1 MKPNLTKTLLYVL
14 FCLLFMTAVQ
24 AQPNRILWAD
34 KSESSITV
42 MGERYIIPR
51 LYRTV
56 ELDLPGMRELLS
68 RAPMEFTPL
77 AATNPVILLLPM
89 PDGTFER
96 FEVVLSPIMEEGLA
110 RQIPD
115 VKTWAGQGI
124 DDPTA
129 TIRLD
134 ITPFGFHAQVLSS
147 VNGRVF
153 IDPFSRNDITHYI
166 SYYTSNY
173 TKPGSE
179 NWVCLVPENVH
190 KERGHVTVPDEDIPM
205 GSYRESDGQ
214 LRNYRAA
221 VSSTGEYTAF
231 HGGTVAL
238 GLAAIT
244 TSMNRVNGVYERD
257 VAVRMTLIAN
267 NNLIVY
273 TNSSTDPYSNS
284 NAGQLLSQSQTNI
297 DAVIGNA
304 NYDVGHT
311 VSTGAGGVAQLGVP
325 CETGGK
331 ASGVTGTSTPVGDP
345 FDIDYLA
352 HELGHQFGANHTFNG
367 NGGSCSGN
375 RSASSAYEPGSGS
388 TIMAYAGIC
397 GSANDLQSNSDAYF
411 HARSLQEII
420 AYVTTG
426 NGNSC
431 PTKTNT
437 GNLNPTANAGAS
449 YTIPLNTP
457 FALTGSGSD
466 PNGDAITYCW
476 EQYNLGSAGAPASP
490 SGDAPIFRSFNPT
503 TSPTR
508 VFPKWLNIINNS
520 TTIGE
525 LLPTYARTLNF
536 RLTVRDNRAG
546 GGRIATANTT
556 VVVAASTGPFQVT
569 APNTAGVTWN
579 AGSTASVTWNVA
591 GTTGAPI
598 SCANVDILLSVDGG
612 YTYPYTL
619 ATAVPNSGTATVN
632 VPIIPSSTTA
642 RVQVKGSGNIF
653 FDISNAN
660 FTISQ
665 PTVPTFT
672 MQVTPTLQS
681 VCAPAV
687 ATYSININGFSGF
700 SNPVSFNV
708 TGVPVGALATF
719 SPPTVI
725 PTGSNTLTIS
735 NTGAVQQ
742 GTYNLT
748 VTATGASITQTANI
762 VFAVSSGTPQPP
774 VLISPIFGGTSV
786 STTPV
791 LAWLP
796 IANAST
802 YTLEIANNIGFSPVL
817 SSQTNLI
824 TNTYTVPA
832 GLLTTS
838 TTYYW
843 RVRGENGCANGSFS
857 STYSFTTITSSCTTY
872 NSTDVPK
879 SISSTSTPTV
889 TSNLVIAGAGT
900 ISDVNVKTLVGTHTY
915 INDLIFNLRSPA
927 NTTVLLFGNICGSQ
941 NNFNL
946 NLDDEAASSNYPCP
960 PTGGGTYI
968 PQGSLADFD
977 GQSANGTWVLT
988 VNDTYAEDGGSLTSW
1003 GLEVCTAASPPT
1015 AYQVVQL
1022 KAFLEGPYITAT
1034 GLMRNDLR
1042 STTNLIPL
1050 TQPYN
1055 KVPWNYTGTESVGAV
1070 SGIPASAVDWVI
1082 VEARSAAAPNTV
1094 IARRAGFLLNNGYVI
1109 DIDGSVNGV
1118 KFTTLVNGTAYYFV
1132 MRHRNHADI
1141 MSVVPITLYNHQV
1154 SYDFTTGIANAYGNN
1169 QQKLMSN
1176 GVAACLAGDYDG
1188 NGVINFADFNVFY
1201 SQNPSTNQY
1210 RDADGSIDR
1219 NVNTADFNLYQ
1230 INAGHIG
1237 ISPIRY

>member
-1 MKPNLTKTLLYVL
+1 MRIHIARALLL
-14 FCLLFMTAVQ
+14 ALSGLLFLQTAKS
-24 AQPNRILWAD
+24 QPNRILWTD
-34 KSESSITV
+34 KPESSITV
-42 MGERYIIPR
+42 MGERYIIPSI
-51 LYRTV
+51 YRTL
-56 ELDLPGMRELLS
+56 ELDLPGMRDLLS
-68 RAPMEFTPL
+68 RAPMEFTRL
-77 AATNPVILLLPM
+77 ANTNPVILLLPM
-89 PDGTFER
+89 PNGTFER
-96 FEVVLSPIMEEGLA
+96 FAVVLSPIMEDGLA
-110 RQIPD
+110 AQIPD

-153 IDPFSRNDITHYI
+153 IDPFSRNDVSHYI
-166 SYYTSNY
+166 SYYTKNY
-173 TKPGSE
+173 VKPESE
-179 NWVCLVPENVH
+179 NWVCLVPDNVH
-190 KERGHVTVPDEDIPM
+190 KERGHEVVPDIDLPI
-205 GSYRESDGQ
+205 GDYRESDGQ
-214 LRNYRAA
+214 LRTYRTA
-221 VSSTGEYTAF
+221 VSATGEYTQF

-273 TNSSTDPYSNS
+273 TNGSTDPYSNN
-284 NAGQLLSQSQTNI
+284 NAGQLLSQSQSNI

-325 CETGGK
+325 CVTGSK
-331 ASGVTGTSTPVGDP
+331 ARGVTGTSTPVGDP

-352 HELGHQFGANHTFNG
+352 HEMGHQFGANHTFNG
-367 NGGSCSGN
+367 NAGSCSGN
-375 RSASSAYEPGSGS
+375 RSANSAYEPGSGS
-388 TIMAYAGIC
+388 TIMGYAGIC
-397 GSANDLQSNSDAYF
+397 GSQDLQNNSDDYF

-426 NGNSC
+426 NGNNC
-431 PTKTNT
+431 PAKTNT

-449 YTIPLNTP
+449 YNIPLNTP

-476 EQYNLGSAGAPASP
+476 EQYNLGAAGAPASP
-490 SGDAPIFRSFNPT
+490 SGDAPIFRSFDPT
-503 TSPTR
+503 TNPTR
-508 VFPKWLNIINNS
+508 VFPKWSNIVNNNS
-520 TTIGE
+520 TIGE
-525 LLPTYARTLNF
+525 ILPTYARTLNF

-556 VVVAASTGPFQVT
+556 VAAIASTGPFQVT
-569 APNTAGVTWN
+569 APNTAGITWT

-591 GTTGAPI
+591 GTTGSPI

-619 ATAVPNSGTATVN
+619 ATAVPNNGSATVN
-632 VPIIPSSTTA
+632 VPIITSTTTA

-660 FTISQ
+660 FSVTQ
-665 PTVPTFT
+665 PAVPTFT
-672 MQVTPTLQS
+672 MAVNPSIQS
-681 VCAPAV
+681 VCAPAL
-687 ATYSININGFSGF
+687 ATYTINLTAFSGF
-700 SNPVSFNV
+700 SNPVSFSV
-708 TGVPVGALATF
+708 AGVPIGGLATF

-725 PTGSNTLTIS
+725 PTGSNTLTIA
-735 NTGAVQQ
+735 NTGSVQQ
-742 GTYNLT
+742 GVYNVT
-748 VTATGASITQTANI
+748 ITATGASITQTASV
-762 VFAVSSGTPQPP
+762 VFAVSSGTPEAAIP
-774 VLISPIFGGTSV
+774 VSPVFGGTSV

-802 YTLEIANNIGFSPVL
+802 YTLEIANNIGFAPVL
-817 SSQTNLI
+817 SSQTNLT
-824 TNTYTVPA
+824 TNTYSVPA
-832 GLLTTS
+832 GLLSTS

-843 RVRGENGCANGSFS
+843 RVRGENGCANGAFS
-857 STYSFTTITSSCTTY
+857 PIYNFTTITSSCTTY

-889 TSNLVIAGAGT
+889 TSNLTIAGAGI
-900 ISDVNVKTLVGTHTY
+900 ISDLNVKTLTGTHTY
-915 INDLIFNLRSPA
+915 INDLVFNLRSPA
-927 NTTVLLFGNICGSQ
+927 NTTVLLFSQICGSQ

-960 PTGGGTYI
+960 PTGGGTYQ

-988 VNDTYAEDGGSLTSW
+988 INDVYPEDGGSLATW
-1003 GLEVCTAASPPT
+1003 GVEVCSAATPPT

-1022 KAFLEGPYITAT
+1022 KAFLEGPYNTTT
-1034 GLMRNDLR
+1034 GVMSTDLR
-1042 STTNLIPL
+1042 STGTNLLPL
-1050 TQPYN
+1050 NQPYN
-1055 KVPWNYTGTESVGAV
+1055 KVPWNYTGTESVA
-1070 SGIPASAVDWVI
+1070 SPTLIPANVVDWVI
-1082 VEARSAAAPNTV
+1082 VEARSAANPSTL
-1094 IARRAGFLLNNGYVI
+1094 IARRAGFLLSNGYVV
-1109 DIDGSVNGV
+1109 DIDGTVNGV
-1118 KFTTLVNGTAYYFV
+1118 KFTTLANGTAYYFV
-1132 MRHRNHADI
+1132 LRHRNHADI
-1141 MSVVPITLYNHQV
+1141 MSVLPVTLYNHQV
-1154 SYDFTTGIANAYGNN
+1154 SYDFTTKVATTYGNN

-1176 GVAACLAGDYDG
+1176 NVAACFAGDFDG
-1188 NGVINFADFNVFY
+1188 NGIINYADFNVFF

-1210 RDADGSIDR
+1210 RDSDGNLDR
-1219 NVNTADFNLYQ
+1219 HVNTADFNLYQ
-1230 INAGHIG
+1230 LNSSHIG
-1237 ISPIRY
+1237 INQIRY